1 MTSLKVF
8 DPAMCCS
15 TGVCGPSVDPDLVR
29 FAADLDRLASEG
41 VSVERFNLAQQ
52 PEAFVAHA
60 EVTQALRERGDEALP
75 VILIDGRKVIEGAYP
90 SREQLERWAAPAS
103 AGAPDD
109 AVTPVAAGEVAGGES
124 CGCGGGGCC

>member
-1 MTSLKVF
+1 MTSVKVF

-15 TGVCGPSVDPDLVR
+15 SGVCGPSVNPDLVR
-29 FAADLDRLASEG
+29 FAADLDRLATGG

-60 EVTQALRERGDEALP
+60 DVTQALRERGESALP

-90 SREQLERWAAPAS
+90 SRAQLEGWAAAASDAPERARTPA
-103 AGAPDD
+103 A
-109 AVTPVAAGEVAGGES
+109 AGGES
-124 CGCGGGGCC
+124 CGCGEGGCC